1 MFDVY
6 ICCPFERVSTCL
18 FTKLV
23 ALLSLSVRVM
33 HPGATLA
40 TNSSF
45 HLTGERRE
53 DMILNQ
59 NISTIH
65 VLCVGC
71 TVQPARPFF
80 SARRSQLQAGWI
92 QPWWGDRREGAGGWL
107 GGCCCSSCKVPF
119 FHTGKGRSHPTTCLN
134 MDKAVRL
141 DAGPRWQTCSP
152 DFCDRGAG
160 AHWAHRSTVPLGLD
174 FVLPY
179 RRHDLGGPISWC
191 GGPGCQR
198 LPAAACLVTW
208 PKFWSR
214 DHPQGGR
221 TTSNSSTKFPITSPL
236 QSIDNSKMRDR
247 NIYFG
252 KTGRGLLRPLPTAI
266 WSKNCH
272 LFHVGPDAALQLGVG
287 GHVAHAHGRFS
298 VLIRNTAIA
307 SPTFATSPRNR
318 HGAVSQWSR
327 GWKLGAWVRLGHPQ
341 PIPTAAI
348 SCRCP
353 SWAKAYPW
361 SDPTARGQAS
371 ETEQVE
377 MQAAVIS
384 SRRKIESSEAA
395 FWSHVSVT

>member
-1 MFDVY
+1 MSIRLNFCRSV
-6 ICCPFERVSTCL
+6 PPEFLRS
-18 FTKLV
+18 F
-23 ALLSLSVRVM
+23 LSLSVRVM

-179 RRHDLGGPISWC
+179 RRHDLGDLVVRRAG
-191 GGPGCQR
+191 
-198 LPAAACLVTW
+198 LPASPGSRLFGHVTKILVT
-208 PKFWSR
+208 
-214 DHPQGGR
+214 
-221 TTSNSSTKFPITSPL
+221 
-236 QSIDNSKMRDR
+236 
-247 NIYFG
+247 
-252 KTGRGLLRPLPTAI
+252 
-266 WSKNCH
+266 
-272 LFHVGPDAALQLGVG
+272 
-287 GHVAHAHGRFS
+287 
-298 VLIRNTAIA
+298 
-307 SPTFATSPRNR
+307 
-318 HGAVSQWSR
+318 
-327 GWKLGAWVRLGHPQ
+327 
-341 PIPTAAI
+341 
-348 SCRCP
+348 
-353 SWAKAYPW
+353 
-361 SDPTARGQAS
+361 
-371 ETEQVE
+371 
-377 MQAAVIS
+377 
-384 SRRKIESSEAA
+384 
-395 FWSHVSVT
+395 